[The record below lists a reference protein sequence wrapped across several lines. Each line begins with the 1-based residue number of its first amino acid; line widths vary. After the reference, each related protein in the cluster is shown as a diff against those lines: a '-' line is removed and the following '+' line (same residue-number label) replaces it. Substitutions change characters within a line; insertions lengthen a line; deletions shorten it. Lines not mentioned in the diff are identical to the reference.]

1 MTEYQANLV
10 IALLT
15 EIRDNT
21 APKRTLSNTVG
32 QLAAIQIQAT
42 PIPPSRGAGIYH
54 VAGPNGE
61 LPDPAGTPGATN
73 PDVTEATLQQTIG
86 TGGWTATV
94 RPPVTYTNA
103 VKLVVMGEYGI
114 VGNPSDYELDHLV
127 PLCCGGNPTSQQNL
141 WAQRRAGVN
150 GASLKDLTEVMAQH
164 AILNGHLSLSEAQL
178 GFMRNWYA
186 LHVQL
191 TSNPAVMKLMMALEP
206 PEQEP

>member
-1 MTEYQANLV
+1 
-10 IALLT
+10 
-15 EIRDNT
+15 
-21 APKRTLSNTVG
+21 
-32 QLAAIQIQAT
+32 
-42 PIPPSRGAGIYH
+42 
-54 VAGPNGE
+54 
-61 LPDPAGTPGATN
+61 
-73 PDVTEATLQQTIG
+73 
-86 TGGWTATV
+86 
-94 RPPVTYTNA
+94 
-103 VKLVVMGEYGI
+103 MGEYGI

>member
-1 MTEYQANLV
+1 MDSMMMAM
-10 IALLT
+10 
-15 EIRDNT
+15 
-21 APKRTLSNTVG
+21 
-32 QLAAIQIQAT
+32 
-42 PIPPSRGAGIYH
+42 PIPPMRGVGIYH

-61 LPDPAGTPGATN
+61 LPDPAGTPGAIN
-73 PDVTEATLQQTIG
+73 PDVTVATLQQTIG
-86 TGGWTATV
+86 TGGWTAQV

-103 VKLVVMGEYGI
+103 VKLIVMQEYGLT
-114 VGNPSDYELDHLV
+114 GNPPDFELDHLV

-150 GASLKDLTEVMAQH
+150 GAPLKDLTEVLAQH
-164 AILNGHLSLSEAQL
+164 AILNGHISLIDAQQ
-178 GFMRNWYA
+178 GFMNNWYD